1 MVSCNIY
8 ITKTPAA
15 GPGQGGSYKSWHSAA
30 KYQQQS
36 PSQPPPMEFV
46 GSASTQSCITQKR
59 GRRVYGDDR
68 DFKSKNLTAE
78 RRRREKLSNR
88 LLTLRSLMNKATIVE
103 DAITYIEKLQMTVK
117 VLSDQL
123 LEMESSS
130 EESERP
136 RNDEINAAEE
146 MKKHG
151 IEEKVEVTNVDGC
164 KLWIRIISEKKR
176 SRITKFLEA
185 MASHGF
191 ELSDTNV
198 TTFKGATLI
207 SSCLNRLTAD
217 AEISMAIS
225 ETETSS
231 LEALKGAE
239 PVPRPAP
246 SEVGITS
253 ESPSITQMGKHHS
266 TDDSVRL

>member
-1 MVSCNIY
+1 
-8 ITKTPAA
+8 
-15 GPGQGGSYKSWHSAA
+15 
-30 KYQQQS
+30 
-36 PSQPPPMEFV
+36 MEFA

-88 LLTLRSLMNKATIVE
+88 LLTLRSLVPIITNMNKATIVE
-103 DAITYIEKLQMTVK
+103 DAITYIEKLQLTVK

-164 KLWIRIISEKKR
+164 KLWIRIIFEEKR

-207 SSCLNRLTAD
+207 SSCLD
-217 AEISMAIS
+217 GVYSYKIEAEQVKELLQEII
-225 ETETSS
+225 
-231 LEALKGAE
+231 K
-239 PVPRPAP
+239 
-246 SEVGITS
+246 
-253 ESPSITQMGKHHS
+253 SI
-266 TDDSVRL
+266 

>member
-1 MVSCNIY
+1 
-8 ITKTPAA
+8 
-15 GPGQGGSYKSWHSAA
+15 
-30 KYQQQS
+30 
-36 PSQPPPMEFV
+36 MEFL

-164 KLWIRIISEKKR
+164 KLWIRIIFEKKR

-207 SSCLNRLTAD
+207 SSCLN
-217 AEISMAIS
+217 
-225 ETETSS
+225 
-231 LEALKGAE
+231 
-239 PVPRPAP
+239 
-246 SEVGITS
+246 
-253 ESPSITQMGKHHS
+253 
-266 TDDSVRL
+266 